1 MKHVIHRNNKTS
13 WLEIIT
19 DSIDIPLYITF
30 GNGIEYGIENN
41 VITIRNMEQET
52 IKKVNEMN
60 ELQAILKRC
69 LRNNTYD
76 HDKMVKQF
84 NRGLFQDIRKSMI
97 EWIKEYDLIG
107 NSECKRI
114 YEDFLLEW
122 YILILRKDRE
132 YYDRYR

>member
-30 GNGIEYGIENN
+30 GNGIEYSIEDN

-107 NSECKRI
+107 DSECKRI

>member
-30 GNGIEYGIENN
+30 GNGIEYSIENN

-52 IKKVNEMN
+52 VKKVNEMN

-76 HDKMVKQF
+76 HDKIVKQF

>member
-30 GNGIEYGIENN
+30 GNGIEYSIEDN

-52 IKKVNEMN
+52 IKNVNEMN

-107 NSECKRI
+107 DSECKRI